1 MTSAAT
7 KTILVVDDD
16 RDVLSMAEDM
26 LRTMMRYTVIGTIDP
41 GVALRHAL
49 MPGAIDLRL
58 TDVAM
63 PLMGGGQLA
72 QEFRQLRPNAKVLFM
87 SAYDVLEV
95 EVYGVKLRPASRSYR
110 SLSRWTGF
118 NERSRPQSCMGRRG
132 RVRVRVVTAR
142 QLLRVHS
149 ILWGPRVRW
158 GGSVGTRNANPRKRK
173 CGMEFWVERGSG
185 ETVGDFIFRGVH
197 RRAQSE
203 ANRLFDAGCLEVRGW
218 H

>member
-7 KTILVVDDD
+7 KTILAVDDD

-49 MPGAIDLRL
+49 MPGAIDLLL

-95 EVYGVKLRPASRSYR
+95 EGYGVKLAPSEPFLQKPFTMDGLQHTVQAALVYGSPRPWPRA
-110 SLSRWTGF
+110 
-118 NERSRPQSCMGRRG
+118 RPGR
-132 RVRVRVVTAR
+132 
-142 QLLRVHS
+142 
-149 ILWGPRVRW
+149 
-158 GGSVGTRNANPRKRK
+158 
-173 CGMEFWVERGSG
+173 
-185 ETVGDFIFRGVH
+185 
-197 RRAQSE
+197 
-203 ANRLFDAGCLEVRGW
+203 
-218 H
+218 